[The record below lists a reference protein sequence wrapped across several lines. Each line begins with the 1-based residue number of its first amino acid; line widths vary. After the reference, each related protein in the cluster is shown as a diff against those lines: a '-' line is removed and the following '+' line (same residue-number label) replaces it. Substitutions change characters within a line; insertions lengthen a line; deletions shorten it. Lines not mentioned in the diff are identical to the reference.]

1 MTSAVQWTTV
11 ARPPQPAHL
20 VHPARRR
27 FARVRREILVRRLRL
42 QEAMPVVR
50 RSVDIVVAGLSL
62 VLLSPLLILVAIAIK
77 LTSRGPV
84 MFRQERIGQ
93 YGHPFQMYKLR
104 TMCSDA
110 DAQKARL
117 TADDGGD
124 IRFKMRHDPRVTRV
138 GRLMRKYS
146 IDELPQLWN
155 VFQGNMSLV
164 GPRPPIRPEVERY
177 DAYALRRLELRPGLT
192 CLWQVGG
199 RSDLPFRK
207 QIELDIEYIDRPTPP
222 ALVRR
227 SILADLR
234 VLVQDHLA
242 VLLKTI
248 PAVLFG
254 RGAY

>member
-1 MTSAVQWTTV
+1 MTSQMQSMTVQPLW
-11 ARPPQPAHL
+11 
-20 VHPARRR
+20 HPARVR
-27 FARVRREILVRRLRL
+27 FSGVRREALLLRLRL

-50 RSVDIVVAGLSL
+50 RYVDVVVGGLAL
-62 VLLSPLLILVAIAIK
+62 VLIAPLLLLVAVAIK

-84 MFRQERIGQ
+84 VFRQERIGQ

-110 DAQKARL
+110 DAQKAKL

-124 IRFKMRHDPRVTRV
+124 IRFKMRHDPRITRI
-138 GRLMRKYS
+138 GRILRKYS

-155 VFQGNMSLV
+155 VFLGDMTLV
-164 GPRPPIRPEVERY
+164 GPRPPIRREVDRY

-199 RSDLPFRK
+199 RSDLPFKK
-207 QIELDIEYIDRPTPP
+207 QIALDLEYIDRWPLTSLETLAP
-222 ALVRR
+222 LHRGV
-227 SILADLR
+227 LADLR
-234 VLVQDHLA
+234 ALVGDHLS